1 MIISKLLKDK
11 MHNRGVPGW
20 FIHEIFDRNYHIN
33 DGELLSWTLI
43 PLLDQMPILSSDKDR
58 YGVKAAEQARALTD
72 AAMQIS
78 LQCFHFIPAFK
89 KLSVEFEE
97 HLANSVKES
106 STWQIQ
112 SFFIGI
118 RLKFSHT
125 KLKNLI
131 EASFWSSQDYG
142 ARLDDWSF
150 NPMNQAAHA
159 AHVFTEAA
167 SILDSGFV
175 WSEAAKILQKISKNN
190 EDS

>member
-43 PLLDQMPILSSDKDR
+43 PLLDQMPILSSHKDR
-58 YGVKAAEQARALTD
+58 YGVKAAEQARVLTD

-78 LQCFHFIPAFK
+78 LQCFQITPGFK
-89 KLSVEFEE
+89 KLSDEFKNY
-97 HLANSVKES
+97 LNES
-106 STWQIQ
+106 STWHLQ
-112 SFFIGI
+112 SFFSGI
-118 RLKFSHT
+118 RLKYNHT
-125 KLKNLI
+125 KLKSVI
-131 EASFWSSQDYG
+131 EASFWSSHDYG
-142 ARLDDWSF
+142 VKINDWGF

-159 AHVFTEAA
+159 AHVFTQSAT
-167 SILDSGFV
+167 ILDSEFV
-175 WSEAAKILQKISKNN
+175 WSEAAKLLQKISKNN